1 MEKKPQKYTFQIV
14 SAFLLISVFLLIKKL
29 IQKKRFGLV
38 YCENNLYIHD
48 VKYCRFHIKLRCFLL
63 QKMVKIKKFK
73 HAVLL
78 KIPRYT
84 PFFKKKKR
92 TKQTRKKKTSQK
104 TKQKAKQ
111 NISGRTDIC
120 YLWKTPFEARLY
132 IYSPMGK
139 ERIRQYRYALMV
151 TILVVGKLESNI
163 WKITIPHLEIFKR
176 GNHANRN

>member
-1 MEKKPQKYTFQIV
+1 MKIPYKAT
-14 SAFLLISVFLLIKKL
+14 LLFITKNGENKEVQTCSSLKNTKIHPLIKK
-29 IQKKRFGLV
+29 K
-38 YCENNLYIHD
+38 N
-48 VKYCRFHIKLRCFLL
+48 
-63 QKMVKIKKFK
+63 
-73 HAVLL
+73 
-78 KIPRYT
+78 
-84 PFFKKKKR
+84 
-92 TKQTRKKKTSQK
+92 QTRKKKTSHK

-132 IYSPMGK
+132 ICSPMGK